1 MPELKRSHG
10 VWGATSIG
18 IGATA
23 YEFNKR
29 HYSSDVME
37 KL

>member
-1 MPELKRSHG
+1 MPELKRSPR
-10 VWGATSIG
+10 VWGATG

-29 HYSSDVME
+29 HYSVDGME
-37 KL
+37 RL